1 MGLFDNVTA
10 AARRGS
16 AAAERTARKVR
27 LQAQLAD
34 LNKRRQ
40 GLAAQLGASLYEIT
54 RDNEAFRAGREGLYG
69 DIAAC
74 DAERDELKAQIARIE
89 AEAAAEAAAVRS
101 FACGVCGARMAESDL
116 FCSGCGASA
125 EEVRAAAHRTAAE
138 ADAGAPAGAEAADG
152 PACPFCGAPVGAGD
166 LFCMG
171 CGSQLGGAAEDAS
184 GESAG
189 AGAADGTFGAAPE
202 AAGDGK
208 GRE

>member
-54 RDNEAFRAGREGLYG
+54 RDDEAFRAGREGLYG

-101 FACGVCGARMAESDL
+101 FPCGVCGARMAESDL

-125 EEVRAAAHRTAAE
+125 EEARAAARRAAAE
-138 ADAGAPAGAEAADG
+138 APAGAEAAG
-152 PACPFCGAPVGAGD
+152 GSACPFCGAPVGEGD

-171 CGSQLGGAAEDAS
+171 CGSQLGGAAEGAS
-184 GESAG
+184 G
-189 AGAADGTFGAAPE
+189 AGAQGAEPAEGAFGGAPE
-202 AAGDGK
+202 ADGDGK